1 MAPRALLLP
10 VTGHHADNAALET
23 AFIVAKAFKAHIA
36 AVCLRPDPVDIV
48 RYVADWTS
56 PVLSSEAVA
65 AVEEEAEAA
74 AQDAGGA
81 FEQWRK
87 SRWLPLWSER
97 TSDSDA
103 SVSWQE
109 RVGAPAVVL
118 RDMARFADLVI
129 MRGLGPE
136 GPVDGDAMLEAVL
149 FDAGRPILLAPSRP
163 VTSLF
168 ETALIA
174 WAGGREEVRA
184 VTAALPLLALMKRV
198 EVRTIGDRED
208 AEVTQLVAYL
218 DRHGITAKA
227 ATTRTGDRSV
237 AEALLAEEKQVD
249 ASLLVMGAYHHS
261 RAREAVF
268 GGTTRQIISHVE
280 IPVLLAH

>member
-1 MAPRALLLP
+1 MSPRALLLP
-10 VTGHHADNAALET
+10 VTGHRADDAALET
-23 AFIVAKAFKAHIA
+23 AFTIAQAFEAHLA

-56 PVLSSEAVA
+56 PVLSGDAVA
-65 AVEEEAEAA
+65 AVEEEADAA
-74 AQDAGGA
+74 AHDAGGA
-81 FEQWRK
+81 FERWRQ
-87 SRWLPLWSER
+87 SRNLPLWSER
-97 TSDSDA
+97 GPGGGV
-103 SVSWQE
+103 SVSWEE
-109 RVGAPAVVL
+109 RVGAPAVIL

-149 FDAGRPILLAPSRP
+149 FDAGRPILLAPSKP
-163 VTSLF
+163 VAAMF
-168 ETALIA
+168 ETALVA

-184 VTAALPLLALMKRV
+184 VSAALPLLTRMQRV
-198 EVRTIGDRED
+198 EIRVVGDHED
-208 AEVTQLVAYL
+208 AEIAQLVAYL
-218 DRHGITAKA
+218 GRHGVTANA
-227 ATTRTGDRSV
+227 V
-237 AEALLAEEKQVD
+237 AMSAGHSIGEALLAEEKRVG